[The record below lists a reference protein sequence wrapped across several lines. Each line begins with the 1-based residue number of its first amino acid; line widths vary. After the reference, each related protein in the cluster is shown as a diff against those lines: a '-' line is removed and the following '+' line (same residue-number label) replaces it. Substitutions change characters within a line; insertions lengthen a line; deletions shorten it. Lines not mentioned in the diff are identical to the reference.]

1 MIIAIPTE
9 AGQVFQHFGHTPSF
23 TLYEVEDHM
32 VVNTTVI
39 DTTDSGHGA
48 LAARLKEAH
57 VNLLICGGIGGGAV
71 QALAESGIEVLA
83 GVSGQVTQVIA
94 DYLSGKQMGSSE
106 ANCNH
111 HGEGHHEG
119 HHCQGH
125 HDGHHEGH
133 HHGEGH
139 VCHCHSNQ

>member
-9 AGQVFQHFGHTPSF
+9 NEMVFQHFGHTPAF

-32 VVNTTVI
+32 VVKSTLI

-48 LAARLKEAH
+48 LAARLKEH
-57 VNLLICGGIGGGAV
+57 QVNLLICGGIGGGAV
-71 QALAESGIEVLA
+71 QALTENGIEVLA
-83 GVSGQVTQVIA
+83 GVSGKVGDVIA

-111 HGEGHHEG
+111 H
-119 HHCQGH
+119 
-125 HDGHHEGH
+125 HEGH

-139 VCHCHSNQ
+139 QCQGHHEGHPHGEGHQCHCHKD